1 MGNFE
6 TKHYIF
12 ICISI
17 LVLTSYLI
25 YLYRRGEVEKVKSRL
40 KTMLLIIIVLI
51 TGMFVLD
58 LFFLM

>member
-40 KTMLLIIIVLI
+40 KTMLMIIIVLI